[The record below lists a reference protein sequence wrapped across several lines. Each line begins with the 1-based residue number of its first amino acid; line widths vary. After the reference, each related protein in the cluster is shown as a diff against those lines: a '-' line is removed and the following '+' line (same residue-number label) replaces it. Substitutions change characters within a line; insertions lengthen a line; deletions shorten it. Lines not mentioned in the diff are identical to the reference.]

1 MELQHVAGH
10 RPPHDLR
17 SRPMVTVLHV
27 LPHPGG
33 GAEAYIDI
41 LARDERFD
49 HERYAIG
56 TSRSRLRGF
65 ASLPVRWPRIAIR
78 ARAVDVVH
86 AHGDTAAILAA
97 PLLAGRPSLITTH
110 GLHRLRRSHG
120 RSGAPAR
127 RGMRAA
133 IAAAAITIC
142 TSTAER
148 DELAALVGEGLRP
161 RLVVIPN
168 GVEVGPRSG
177 PAERARERARLGI
190 GDDELVAL
198 FAGRLEP
205 RKEPLAAVEAAARA
219 RRDGDRVVL
228 LVAGDGPLEAAI
240 AARAGEAVR
249 PLGFRAD
256 IASLYAAAD
265 VFILPSRVEGMPMS
279 LLEAMARGLPAIVAD
294 APGSVEA
301 VGETG
306 IVVPPDPAGL
316 AVALGSLAADR
327 GRLARLG
334 SAARERVAAE
344 FGAERLRRSTGAAY
358 ERALA
363 ERGGP
368 R

>member
-1 MELQHVAGH
+1 
-10 RPPHDLR
+10 
-17 SRPMVTVLHV
+17 MVTVLHV

-33 GAEAYIDI
+33 GAEAYVEI
-41 LARDERFD
+41 LARDDSFAHR
-49 HERYAIG
+49 RVAL
-56 TSRSRLRGF
+56 SRSRSRRHALG
-65 ASLPVRWPRIAIR
+65 SLPLRWPRIAIR
-78 ARAVDVVH
+78 AHAADVVH
-86 AHGDTAAILAA
+86 AHGDTAAILAT

-120 RSGAPAR
+120 PSGAPAR
-127 RGMRAA
+127 RGLRTA
-133 IAAAAITIC
+133 IAAAAVTIC

-148 DELAALVGEGLRP
+148 DELAALIGEGLGP

-168 GVEVGPRSG
+168 GVEVGPRPE

-190 GDDELVAL
+190 GEDELVAL

-219 RRDGDRVVL
+219 RRVGDRVVL

-249 PLGFRAD
+249 PLGFRAN

-279 LLEAMARGLPAIVAD
+279 LLEAMAGGLPAIVAD

-301 VGETG
+301 VGEAG
-306 IVVPPDPAGL
+306 IVVPPDPA
-316 AVALGSLAADR
+316 AVARALGSLAADR

-334 SAARERVAAE
+334 SAARERVVAE
-344 FGAERLRRSTGAAY
+344 FGAERLRRRTAAAY

>member
-1 MELQHVAGH
+1 
-10 RPPHDLR
+10 
-17 SRPMVTVLHV
+17 MVTVLHV
-27 LPHPGG
+27 LPHPGA

-41 LARDERFD
+41 LARDGSFA
-49 HERYAIG
+49 HERVALG
-56 TSRSRLRGF
+56 RSRSRLRAL
-65 ASLPVRWPRIAIR
+65 ASLPRRWPRIAVR
-78 ARAVDVVH
+78 ARGVDVVH

-120 RSGAPAR
+120 PAGAPAR
-127 RGMRAA
+127 RSLQAA
-133 IAAAAITIC
+133 IAAAAVTIC
-142 TSTAER
+142 TSTGER
-148 DELAALVGEGLRP
+148 DELAGLIGEGLRP

-168 GVEVGPRSG
+168 GVEVGPRPA

-205 RKEPLAAVEAAARA
+205 RKEPLAAVEAATRA
-219 RRDGDRVVL
+219 RRGGDPVVL

-240 AARAGEAVR
+240 AARASEAVR
-249 PLGFRAD
+249 PLGFRPD

-265 VFILPSRVEGMPMS
+265 VFILPSHVEGMAMS
-279 LLEAMARGLPAIVAD
+279 LLEAMAAGLPAIVAD
-294 APGSVEA
+294 VPGSVEA
-301 VGETG
+301 VGEAG
-306 IVVPPDPAGL
+306 IVVPPDPTALAG
-316 AVALGSLAADR
+316 ALGALAADR

-344 FGAERLRRSTGAAY
+344 FGAERLRRRTAAAY

-363 ERGGP
+363 ERGAVTAPG
-368 R
+368 RAGRGSSA